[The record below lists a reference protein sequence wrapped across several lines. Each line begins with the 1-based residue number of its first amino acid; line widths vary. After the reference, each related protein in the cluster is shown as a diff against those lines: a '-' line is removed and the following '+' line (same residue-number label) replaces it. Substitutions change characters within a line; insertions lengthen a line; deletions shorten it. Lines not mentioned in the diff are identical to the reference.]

1 MRSPGAMI
9 TVVINPERNPAA
21 ASWAGPRASSGDDCW
36 IFFPIPNPMKL
47 RANMGATPT
56 KGAPMPEIK
65 ILFSI

>member
-21 ASWAGPRASSGDDCW
+21 ANCAGRNASSGEDCC

-47 RANMGATPT
+47 RAKMGATPT
-56 KGAPMPEIK
+56 KGAPMPENKHIP
-65 ILFSI
+65 